1 MHLLALA
8 ASVLGIEVDEL
19 LEHLKNNA
27 MAWSTVALFALIGFA
42 FLLVAL
48 NAWLTTLWGP
58 IVSPLV
64 IGAAALVIAGGI
76 WGAIAITDSIAKRRA
91 TQRRNAAEKTALVT
105 TAALTALPL
114 VMKSD
119 LMKKVGIPI
128 GGALAAAYLLAKP
141 TGGGSQSSRRGNGHD
156 PDR

>member
-19 LEHLKNNA
+19 LEHFKRNA
-27 MAWSTVALFALIGFA
+27 MAWSAVALFALVGVA

-48 NAWLTTLWGP
+48 NAWLTLLWGP
-58 IVSPLV
+58 IVAPLV
-64 IGAAALVIAGGI
+64 IGAAATMI
-76 WGAIAITDSIAKRRA
+76 AIAIWAAVTISDNIARRQA
-91 TQRRNAAEKTALVT
+91 AQRRNSAEKTALVT

-114 VMKSD
+114 VLKSD
-119 LMKKVGIPI
+119 LMRKVGIPI

-141 TGGGSQSSRRGNGHD
+141 TGSHDRRANGHD
-156 PDR
+156 TD

>member
-19 LEHLKNNA
+19 LAHFKRNA
-27 MAWSTVALFALIGFA
+27 MAWSAVALFALIALVFA
-42 FLLVAL
+42 LVAL
-48 NAWLTTLWGP
+48 NAWFTLLWGP
-58 IVSPLV
+58 IVAPLA
-64 IGAAALVIAGGI
+64 IAAGALLVALGVYA
-76 WGAIAITDSIAKRRA
+76 AIAISDGIARRQA
-91 TQRRNAAEKTALVT
+91 AQRRNAAEKTALVT

-114 VMKSD
+114 VLKSD

-141 TGGGSQSSRRGNGHD
+141 GNAHGHSNGHD
-156 PDR
+156 PD

>member
-19 LEHLKNNA
+19 LEHFKNNA
-27 MAWSTVALFALIGFA
+27 MAWSAVALFALIGLA

-48 NAWLTTLWGP
+48 HAWFALIWGP
-58 IVSPLV
+58 IVAPLV
-64 IGAAALVIAGGI
+64 IGAGAIVVALGI
-76 WGAIAITDSIAKRRA
+76 YAAIAITDSIAKRRA
-91 TQRRNAAEKTALVT
+91 AQRRNAAEKTALVT

-114 VMKSD
+114 VLKSD
-119 LMKKVGIPI
+119 IMKKVGITI

-141 TGGGSQSSRRGNGHD
+141 GGGSHGERHGNGHD
-156 PDR
+156 PD

>member
-19 LEHLKNNA
+19 LEHFKKNA
-27 MAWSTVALFALIGFA
+27 MAWSAVALFALIGLA

-48 NAWLTTLWGP
+48 NAWFTLMWGP
-58 IVSPLV
+58 IVAPLL
-64 IGAAALVIAGGI
+64 IGAGAIIVALAVYAV
-76 WGAIAITDSIAKRRA
+76 IAITDGIARRHA
-91 TQRRNAAEKTALVT
+91 AERRNSAEKTALVT

-119 LMKKVGIPI
+119 LMRKVGIPI

-141 TGGGSQSSRRGNGHD
+141 GSSHRRSNGHD
-156 PDR
+156 AD

>member
-19 LEHLKNNA
+19 LEHAKKNA
-27 MAWSTVALFALIGFA
+27 MAWSAVALFALIALVFV
-42 FLLVAL
+42 LVAL
-48 NAWLTTLWGP
+48 NAWFTLLWGP
-58 IVSPLV
+58 IVAPLA
-64 IGAAALVIAGGI
+64 IAAGALLVALGI
-76 WGAIAITDSIAKRRA
+76 YAAIAITDSIAKKHA
-91 TQRRNAAEKTALVT
+91 AQRRNSAEKTALVT

-114 VMKSD
+114 VLKSD

-141 TGGGSQSSRRGNGHD
+141 GSASHGERRRNGHD
-156 PDR
+156 ED

>member
-19 LEHLKNNA
+19 LDHLKKNA
-27 MAWSTVALFALIGFA
+27 MAWSTVALFALIGLA

-48 NAWLTTLWGP
+48 HAWFALMWGP
-58 IVSPLV
+58 IVAPLL
-64 IGAAALVIAGGI
+64 IGTGAIVVAFGCYA
-76 WGAIAITDSIAKRRA
+76 AIAITDSIARRHA
-91 TQRRNAAEKTALVT
+91 TQRRNSAEKTALVT

-119 LMKKVGIPI
+119 LMKKVGVPI

-141 TGGGSQSSRRGNGHD
+141 SGGSHDDRHSNGHD
-156 PDR
+156 PD

>member
-19 LEHLKNNA
+19 LEHFKKNA
-27 MAWSTVALFALIGFA
+27 MAWSAVALFALIALVFV
-42 FLLVAL
+42 LVAL
-48 NAWLTTLWGP
+48 NAWFTLMWGP
-58 IVSPLV
+58 IVAPLL
-64 IGAAALVIAGGI
+64 IAAGALVIAL
-76 WGAIAITDSIAKRRA
+76 AVYAVIAITDGIARRHA
-91 TQRRNAAEKTALVT
+91 AQRRNSAEKTALVT

-114 VMKSD
+114 VLKSD

-141 TGGGSQSSRRGNGHD
+141 GSSHGHSNGHD
-156 PDR
+156 PD

>member
-19 LEHLKNNA
+19 LEHLKRNA
-27 MAWSTVALFALIGFA
+27 MAWSAVAFFALIGVA

-48 NAWLTTLWGP
+48 NAWLTVLWGP
-58 IVSPLV
+58 ITAPLV
-64 IGAAALVIAGGI
+64 IGAAGGLIALGI
-76 WGAIAITDSIAKRRA
+76 WAGLAISDRIARRRA
-91 TQRRNAAEKTALVT
+91 AQRRSSAEKTALVT

-114 VMKSD
+114 VLKSD
-119 LMKKVGIPI
+119 IMRKVGIPV

-141 TGGGSQSSRRGNGHD
+141 TGSHPDRHADGHD
-156 PDR
+156 PD

>member
-19 LEHLKNNA
+19 LEHFKKNA
-27 MAWSTVALFALIGFA
+27 MAWSAVALFALIALVFV
-42 FLLVAL
+42 LVAL
-48 NAWLTTLWGP
+48 HAWFTLMWGP
-58 IVSPLV
+58 IVAPLL
-64 IGAAALVIAGGI
+64 IAAGALVIAL
-76 WGAIAITDSIAKRRA
+76 AVYAVIAITDGIAKRRA
-91 TQRRNAAEKTALVT
+91 AERRNSAEKTALVT

-114 VMKSD
+114 VLKSD

-141 TGGGSQSSRRGNGHD
+141 GSSHGHSNGRD
-156 PDR
+156 PD

>member
-19 LEHLKNNA
+19 LEHFRRNV
-27 MAWSTVALFALIGFA
+27 MAWSAVALFAILGGV

-48 NAWLTTLWGP
+48 NAWFTLLWGP
-58 IVSPLV
+58 IVAPLV
-64 IGAAALVIAGGI
+64 IGASAMAVALAI
-76 WGAIAITDSIAKRRA
+76 WAAIAISESIARRRA
-91 TQRRNAAEKTALVT
+91 AQRRNSAEKTALVT

-114 VMKSD
+114 VLKSD
-119 LMKKVGIPI
+119 LMRKVGIPI

-141 TGGGSQSSRRGNGHD
+141 TGSRADRHPNGHD
-156 PDR
+156 TD

>member
-19 LEHLKNNA
+19 LEHFKNNA
-27 MAWSTVALFALIGFA
+27 MAWSAVALFALIGLA

-48 NAWLTTLWGP
+48 HAWFALMWGP
-58 IVSPLV
+58 IVAPLV
-64 IGAAALVIAGGI
+64 IGAGAIVVALGI
-76 WGAIAITDSIAKRRA
+76 YAAIAITDSIAKRRA
-91 TQRRNAAEKTALVT
+91 AQRRNAAEKTALVT

-114 VMKSD
+114 VLKSD
-119 LMKKVGIPI
+119 IMKKVGIPI

-141 TGGGSQSSRRGNGHD
+141 GGGSHGERHGNGHD
-156 PDR
+156 PD

>member
-1 MHLLALA
+1 MHLIALA

-19 LEHLKNNA
+19 LEHLKKNA
-27 MAWSTVALFALIGFA
+27 MAWSALALFALIALVFG
-42 FLLVAL
+42 LVAL
-48 NAWLTTLWGP
+48 NAWFTLVWGP
-58 IVSPLV
+58 IVAPLL
-64 IGAAALVIAGGI
+64 IAAGALLIALGI
-76 WGAIAITDSIAKRRA
+76 YAAIAIADSIARRQA

-114 VMKSD
+114 VLKSD

-141 TGGGSQSSRRGNGHD
+141 GSSHGHSNGHD
-156 PDR
+156 PD

>member
-19 LEHLKNNA
+19 LGHLKRNA
-27 MAWSTVALFALIGFA
+27 IAFGAVALFALVGLT

-48 NAWLTTLWGP
+48 NAWLTLLWGP
-58 IVSPLV
+58 ILAPLV
-64 IGAAALVIAGGI
+64 IAGAALVIAGAI
-76 WGAIAITDSIAKRRA
+76 WLTLAIVESIARKRA
-91 TQRRNAAEKTALVT
+91 TERRNAAEKTALVT

-119 LMKKVGIPI
+119 LMRKVGIPI
-128 GGALAAAYLLAKP
+128 GGALAAAYLLSKP
-141 TGGGSQSSRRGNGHD
+141 SGPRED
-156 PDR
+156 PD

>member
-19 LEHLKNNA
+19 LGHFKRNA
-27 MAWSTVALFALIGFA
+27 MAWSAVALFAVVGGT

-48 NAWLTTLWGP
+48 NAWFTLLWGP
-58 IVSPLV
+58 VLAPLL
-64 IGAAALVIAGGI
+64 IGGAATLIALAI
-76 WGAIAITDSIAKRRA
+76 WAAIAISETIARRRA
-91 TQRRNAAEKTALVT
+91 AQRRNAAEKTALVT

-114 VMKSD
+114 VLKSD
-119 LMKKVGIPI
+119 LMRKVGIPI

-141 TGGGSQSSRRGNGHD
+141 TGSRAERPNGHD
-156 PDR
+156 GD

>member
-19 LEHLKNNA
+19 LEHVKKNA
-27 MAWSTVALFALIGFA
+27 MAWSAVALFALIALVFC
-42 FLLVAL
+42 LVAL
-48 NAWLTTLWGP
+48 NVWFTLMWGP
-58 IVSPLV
+58 IIAPLL
-64 IGAAALVIAGGI
+64 IAAGALVIALGI
-76 WGAIAITDSIAKRRA
+76 YAAIAIADSIAKKQA
-91 TQRRNAAEKTALVT
+91 AQRRNAAEKTALVT

-114 VMKSD
+114 VLKSD

-141 TGGGSQSSRRGNGHD
+141 GSSHGHSNGHD
-156 PDR
+156 PD

>member
-19 LEHLKNNA
+19 LENFKKNA
-27 MAWSTVALFALIGFA
+27 MAWSAVALFALIGLA

-48 NAWLTTLWGP
+48 NAWFTLMWGP
-58 IVSPLV
+58 IVAPLL
-64 IGAAALVIAGGI
+64 IGAGAIIVALAIYAV
-76 WGAIAITDSIAKRRA
+76 IAITDGIARRHA
-91 TQRRNAAEKTALVT
+91 AERRNSAEKTALVT

-119 LMKKVGIPI
+119 LMRKVGIPI

-141 TGGGSQSSRRGNGHD
+141 GSSHRRSNGHD
-156 PDR
+156 AD